1 MYRRWLVLIT
11 SLAALSVLGLF
22 VAACG
27 DDDED
32 QAAAVTS
39 DGVQT
44 FTVATSKDKLVFMP
58 STLQVKAGQPVRI
71 MLDNS
76 AGTVLHDF
84 TIDEMHVSEIHSEG
98 GAEHMMDGDD
108 DDKDDEMPM
117 GGSGGNE
124 MGGFALHVAADMGMM
139 ATIEFTPD
147 ERGEY
152 AYYCTVEGHR
162 QAGME
167 GTLIVE

>member
-1 MYRRWLVLIT
+1 MSKRWLVLIT
-11 SLAALSVLGLF
+11 SVAALSILGLF

-27 DDDED
+27 DNDEE
-32 QAAAVTS
+32 QAAGVTS
-39 DGVQT
+39 DGEQT
-44 FTVATSKDKLVFMP
+44 FTVATSKDKLVFTP
-58 STLQVKAGQPVRI
+58 STLHVKAGQPVKI

-84 TIDEMHVSEIHSEG
+84 TVDEMHVSNAHSEG

-108 DDKDDEMPM
+108 DDKDDDMPM
-117 GGSGGNE
+117 GGSE
-124 MGGFALHVAADMGMM
+124 MGMDGFALHVAADMGMM

-147 ERGEY
+147 EPGEY
-152 AYYCTVEGHR
+152 TYYCTVEGHR